1 MAQSRT
7 FEMSLLEGE
16 WPAEIRGHHWING
29 PGKRLPWQKH
39 SIFAPG
45 VLQRLDLQPKADGR
59 LSWHWRESHAYD
71 VEAALAHLEVFEDPR
86 AFHVLGGPL
95 LTGVNNSFFLIDD
108 RVFLT
113 ADFNRPWEI
122 DPESMQLRTP
132 VGAVVEWG
140 GSARLS
146 MLSPS
151 VPTTAHPFYDRR
163 EGILYDYTS
172 KPAPANGTSLSRF
185 QHQLF
190 VATWDG
196 RGSVRRWEVP
206 GAGLSQ
212 YVHEIAGTR
221 NFILLLESSSFQIE
235 TGIAWFGL
243 PKLEPHLPV
252 SNLYVVRK
260 SDLVEANRVRGVPF
274 RKIEVPVEAF
284 HVLADYEDDGQCVD
298 LWLAHGNGLDF
309 LVTNGPADVHW
320 KTGKPF
326 ERWQLDRFIH
336 ADYAPIGRYRVDV
349 DRERVVES
357 HRVIDYDRWWGAGVW
372 SWDPRPANPKESPLY
387 VSWLGYDSD
396 LVSRRLMDLYGDR
409 PHRILPPQLRS
420 GRQAPA
426 GAHRRRLGERRRRAG
441 VPLSRRHH
449 DDRQPVH
456 PPPRRRGRLGGG
468 VPRLPQTR
476 RAVLALRCGAHR
488 RRPGRPPR
496 LPGAAPGANDPP
508 HLDRRSAGAHV
519 VLPRLHRRRPRR
531 RLASPAR
538 AVPQGRGDGNQKG
551 RGLGCWLLGAS
562 PLKNPTP
569 CFHKLSMSGS
579 PP

>member
-29 PGKRLPWQKH
+29 PGRRLPWQKH

-45 VLQRLDLQPKADGR
+45 VLQRLDLRPTADGR
-59 LSWHWRESHAYD
+59 LLWHWRESHAYD
-71 VEAALAHLEVFEDPR
+71 VEAALAHLDVFEDPR

-122 DPESMQLRTP
+122 DPQSMELQTA
-132 VGAVVEWG
+132 VGAVAEWG

-163 EGILYDYTS
+163 EGVLYDYTS
-172 KPAPANGTSLSRF
+172 KPSPANGTSLSRF

-196 RGSVRRWEVP
+196 HGPVRRWEVP

-221 NFILLLESSSFQIE
+221 NFVLLLESCSFQIE

-260 SDLVEANRVRGVPF
+260 SDLVEANRVRGLPF

-284 HVLADYEDDGQCVD
+284 HVLADYEDDGQQVD

-309 LVTNGPADVHW
+309 LAANAPGDVHW

-336 ADYAPIGRYRVDV
+336 ADYAPIGRYRIDV

-372 SWDPRPANPKESPLY
+372 SWDPRPANPKDSPLY
-387 VSWLGYDSD
+387 VSWLGYDAD

-409 PHRILPPQLRS
+409 PHRILPPRTVPDGRHPPALTAVDWESGDVVQDYRYPDGTTTIANQLVPRPGGEGGWVGVYLVS
-420 GRQAPA
+420 PKRDVQYWLFDAEHIAAGPIARLGCLELRPERTIHHTWTAEAPA
-426 GAHRRRLGERRRRAG
+426 RTSSYRVSVADDLGTDWRHLPEPFRRVVETGMRRAG
-441 VPLSRRHH
+441 
-449 DDRQPVH
+449 
-456 PPPRRRGRLGGG
+456 
-468 VPRLPQTR
+468 
-476 RAVLALRCGAHR
+476 C
-488 RRPGRPPR
+488 
-496 LPGAAPGANDPP
+496 
-508 HLDRRSAGAHV
+508 
-519 VLPRLHRRRPRR
+519 
-531 RLASPAR
+531 
-538 AVPQGRGDGNQKG
+538 
-551 RGLGCWLLGAS
+551 
-562 PLKNPTP
+562 
-569 CFHKLSMSGS
+569 
-579 PP
+579 